1 MCRKLCDSN
10 FLPPHVKAEK
20 RLAAVSQLH
29 KQEVEKEQS
38 KQMSLKK
45 NNKKKQQQKKTTKV
59 NKVALMIVQNKT
71 SHRNASGT

>member
-45 NNKKKQQQKKTTKV
+45 KQQKKKTTKV

>member
-38 KQMSLKK
+38 KQMTSLKK
-45 NNKKKQQQKKTTKV
+45 KKQLK
-59 NKVALMIVQNKT
+59 
-71 SHRNASGT
+71 